1 MNSQQS
7 NILSAD
13 QSAANGVVERVY
25 FSVHQ
30 LAVGEGDVR
39 SRFKVAGF
47 TLAALQERDF
57 PSESREDFRWVME
70 QLTRHKSEGRTRAIE
85 ATMYRIKNST
95 GAKIATRILD
105 IYSKLQAIRNCPVL

>member
-1 MNSQQS
+1 MVSPQQ
-7 NILSAD
+7 NTVSAD
-13 QSAANGVVERVY
+13 QSAAKSVVERVY
-25 FSVHQ
+25 FSVNQ

-39 SRFKVAGF
+39 SRLKVAGF

-57 PSESREDFRWVME
+57 PLELREDFRWVME
-70 QLTRHKSEGRTRAIE
+70 QLTRHKSDGRTGAIE

-95 GAKIATRILD
+95 GAKIATRILH